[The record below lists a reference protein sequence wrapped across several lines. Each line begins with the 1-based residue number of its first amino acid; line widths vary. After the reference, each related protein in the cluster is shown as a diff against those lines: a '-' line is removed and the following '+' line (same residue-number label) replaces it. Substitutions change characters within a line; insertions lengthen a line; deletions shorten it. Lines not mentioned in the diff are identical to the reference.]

1 MLLEVDWMRNK
12 VALMILEVI
21 KDGEM
26 TDGQFL
32 PAIAAYC

>member
-1 MLLEVDWMRNK
+1 MRNK

-21 KDGEM
+21 KDGKM

-32 PAIAAYC
+32 PAITDYS